1 MSKSFGHASHETW
14 WNPPSSPH
22 LDASC
27 EALSDSAT
35 SAGSDIVPWTAT
47 SDGSPRPGG
56 TPRKKTVDPA
66 TKGKYG
72 VCIYIY
78 DKLR

>member
-1 MSKSFGHASHETW
+1 MKPGETHH
-14 WNPPSSPH
+14 PPPRGNGF
-22 LDASC
+22 ASC

-56 TPRKKTVDPA
+56 LARKKNGGSLPQTVNM
-66 TKGKYG
+66 
-72 VCIYIY
+72 VCIYTYMIN
-78 DKLR
+78 